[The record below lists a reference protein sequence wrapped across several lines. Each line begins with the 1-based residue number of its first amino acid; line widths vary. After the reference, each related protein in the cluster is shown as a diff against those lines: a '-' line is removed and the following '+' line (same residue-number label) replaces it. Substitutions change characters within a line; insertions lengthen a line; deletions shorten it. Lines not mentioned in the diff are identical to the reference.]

1 MAATTTKTPL
11 LKKRPVWIIAGALLV
26 TMLMIFGRSRDE
38 PPPRPE
44 RAMLVDVIEV
54 EWQTLRPTLDIFGS
68 VQSPQDAELSAG
80 IAGLVDAVAA
90 LDGASVA
97 KDELLVQ
104 IDPRDAELKLKQEEA
119 NQLEVEAQLRSAEL
133 RLTRDRLALDKE
145 RDLVKLIESRQV
157 RAEELAGQGLLSK
170 SDLETSEENLK
181 RQQLSLSQ
189 AELAVAEGSNRVTEL
204 RAQRARAIALRDQAA
219 LDVERSRV
227 TAPFPGVISELEVSV
242 GDRVAVGDKL
252 MRLQNPAAIE
262 VRAQIPAAYAEMV
275 DAGLQA
281 GIELTAMVEA
291 GGQRIPG
298 RIVRL
303 SGQTQQSSGGVDSFV
318 GFETPPRTLR
328 LGTTVAVRLELP
340 PAPKVM
346 AVPAE
351 AVYGRN
357 QVYKI
362 VDGRMRQVEFE
373 RVGERIGPDGRG
385 EVLLRSE
392 LLQDQE
398 QIIITK
404 LANAADGLLVKV
416 AGAAPPTAAGQ
427 SARSSEDL

>member
-1 MAATTTKTPL
+1 MPATTTKTSL
-11 LKKRPVWIIAGALLV
+11 LKKRPVWIIVGALVV
-26 TMLMIFGRSRDE
+26 TILMIVGRSRDE

-44 RAMLVDVIEV
+44 RAVLVDVIEV

-104 IDPRDAELKLKQEEA
+104 IDPRDAELKLKQENA
-119 NQLEVEAQLRSAEL
+119 NKLEVDAQLRSAEL
-133 RLTRDRLALDKE
+133 RLSRDQLALENE
-145 RDLVKLIESRQV
+145 RDLVELIASRQV
-157 RAEELAGQGLLSK
+157 RSEELADQGLLSK
-170 SDLETSEENLK
+170 SDLETAQENLK

-189 AELAVAEGSNRVTEL
+189 AELAVAEGKNRVTEL
-204 RAQRARAIALRDQAA
+204 RAQRDRAIALRDQAA

-242 GDRVAVGDKL
+242 GDRVAVGSKL

-281 GIELTAMVEA
+281 GIELTAIVQA
-291 GGQRIPG
+291 GGQQIRG
-298 RIVRL
+298 RIIRL

-328 LGTTVAVRLELP
+328 LGTTVAVRLELS

-362 VDGRMRQVEFE
+362 VDGRMSQVEFE
-373 RVGERIGPDGRG
+373 RVGERIGPDGRS

-398 QIIITK
+398 QIIVTK
-404 LANAADGLLVKV
+404 LANAADGLLVQV
-416 AGAAPPTAAGQ
+416 NGSAPPADAEQ
-427 SARSSEDL
+427 SARSGGKP

>member
-1 MAATTTKTPL
+1 MAATTIKMPL

-26 TMLMIFGRSRDE
+26 TILMIFGRSRNE

-44 RAMLVDVIEV
+44 RAVLVDVIEV
-54 EWQTLRPTLDIFGS
+54 EWRTLRPTLDIFGS

-80 IAGLVDAVAA
+80 IAGLVEAVAA

-97 KDELLVQ
+97 EDQVLVQ

-133 RLTRDRLALDKE
+133 RLSRDRLALEKE

-170 SDLETSEENLK
+170 SDLETSEENLN

-204 RAQRARAIALRDQAA
+204 GAQRARAIALRDQAA

-227 TAPFPGVISELEVSV
+227 TAPFPGVISELEVSE

-281 GIELTAMVEA
+281 GIELTAMVQA

-303 SGQTQQSSGGVDSFV
+303 SGQTQQSSGGVDSFI
-318 GFETPPRTLR
+318 GFQTPPRTLR

-340 PAPKVM
+340 PAPEVM

-357 QVYKI
+357 QLYKI
-362 VDGRMRQVEFE
+362 VDSRMRQVEFE
-373 RVGERIGPDGRG
+373 RVGERIGPDGRS
-385 EVLLRSE
+385 EVLVRSS

-398 QIIITK
+398 QIIVTK

-416 AGAAPPTAAGQ
+416 AAPAPPAAAEQ
-427 SARSSEDL
+427 SARANEDR

>member
-1 MAATTTKTPL
+1 MKAATTVSL
-11 LKKRPVWIIAGALLV
+11 LKKPPVWIIGGALLV
-26 TMLMIFGRSRDE
+26 TIVMIFGRSRED

-44 RAMLVDVIEV
+44 RAVLVDVIAV

-80 IAGLVDAVAA
+80 IPGLVEAVVA

-97 KDELLVQ
+97 EDELLVQ

-133 RLTRDRLALDKE
+133 RLRRDRLALDKE
-145 RDLVKLIESRQV
+145 RDLVKLTESRQV
-157 RAEELAGQGLLSK
+157 RAEELAGQGLLSR

-204 RAQRARAIALRDQAA
+204 RAQLARAVALREQAE
-219 LDVERSRV
+219 LDLERSRV
-227 TAPFPGVISELEVSV
+227 KAPFPGVISELEVSK
-242 GDRVAVGDKL
+242 GDRVAIGDKL

-281 GIELTAMVEA
+281 GFELTAIVQV
-291 GGQRIPG
+291 GGQNIAG
-298 RIVRL
+298 LIVRL
-303 SGQTQQSSGGVDSFV
+303 SGQTQQSSGGVDSFI

-328 LGTTVAVRLELP
+328 LGTTVGVRLELP
-340 PAPKVM
+340 PAPDVM

-357 QVYKI
+357 QLYKI
-362 VDGRMRQVEFE
+362 VDGRMRQIEFE
-373 RVGERIGPDGRG
+373 RVGERIGPDGRS
-385 EVLLRSE
+385 EILLRSP
-392 LLQDQE
+392 LLLDEE

-404 LANAADGLLVKV
+404 LANAADGLLVEV
-416 AGAAPPTAAGQ
+416 AGSTPPAAAEQ
-427 SARSSEDL
+427 SARSSGNL